1 MPVSMD
7 QIKQLRDKTN
17 AGFMD
22 CKKALEDTKGDLEQA
37 VQELRKRGLV
47 VAAKRGGKTAKEGL
61 VTSYI
66 HHGGKVGVLLEV
78 NCETDFV
85 ARNEKFQEF
94 VKDVAMQ
101 IAAANPQ
108 YLSQED
114 VPPAAIEREKE
125 VFKAQAGD
133 KPAAVLEKMMTGKLN
148 KFYQESCLLEQP
160 FVKDDKI
167 FIKDY
172 LAQIMGQIGENIVIR
187 RFVRYQLGEEK

>member
-22 CKKALEDTKGDLEQA
+22 CKQALEDTKGDIDQA
-37 VQELRKRGLV
+37 VQELRKKGLV
-47 VAAKRGGKTAKEGL
+47 VAAKRGGRAAKEGL
-61 VTSYI
+61 VSAYI

-108 YLSQED
+108 YLAKED
-114 VPPAAIEREKE
+114 VPAEAIEREKE

-133 KPAAVLEKMMTGKLN
+133 KPAAVLEKMMVGKLN
-148 KFYQESCLLEQP
+148 KFYQETCLLQQL
-160 FVKDDKI
+160 FVKDDKRTI
-167 FIKDY
+167 QDY
-172 LAQIMGQIGENIVIR
+172 LTEITGQIGENIVIR
-187 RFVRYQLGEEK
+187 RFARYQLGEEK